1 MSFVYK
7 GLEAT
12 YSRHIVTGEEVER
25 QLERLRRETPKIT
38 PVLDRPAQLGDTLV
52 LDYAG
57 FCGEEQF
64 DGGTAQG
71 QTLVLGSHTFIPGFE
86 EQLVGSRPGEKV
98 DVTVTFPGD
107 YHAAQLAGK
116 EAVFHCTVHQISQ
129 QSDYDLD
136 DAFAQAV
143 GAKDLTQLRE
153 DLGRSLQDYADER
166 GELDLG
172 DRLLRM
178 AAETLDFQPT
188 QEQVE
193 AAMDEQMETLR
204 SQLARQGLTME
215 MYSQFTGK
223 TAEQLREDTRLEARQ
238 TVRIYAAVEEIARLE
253 GIAVTEKDVADA
265 LVDICRQNHMTMDH
279 LQAVYDAPLAE
290 AAERNVKL
298 RKVMALVR
306 AAAILREEG

>member
-25 QLERLRRETPKIT
+25 QLERLRREAPKIT

-116 EAVFHCTVHQISQ
+116 EAVFHCAVHQISQ

-265 LVDICRQNHMTMDH
+265 LVDICRQNHITMDQ
-279 LQAVYDAPLAE
+279 LQAVYDAPFAE
-290 AAERNVKL
+290 AVERNVKL